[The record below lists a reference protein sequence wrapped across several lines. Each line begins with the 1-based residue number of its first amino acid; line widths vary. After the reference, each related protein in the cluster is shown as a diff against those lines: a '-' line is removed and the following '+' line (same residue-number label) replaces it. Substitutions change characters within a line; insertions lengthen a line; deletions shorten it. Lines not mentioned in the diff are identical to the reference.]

1 VRHSAALLDSRRN
14 SALFAVFKVQCDR
27 DQRSLLMTLQ
37 TIIVDDEAPARER
50 IRDLLGSEPD
60 IAVAAECANGRE
72 AIAAVNEHRPH
83 LLFLDIQMPLV
94 NGFDVLR
101 ALSVRK
107 IPVVIFTTAYDQH
120 ALQAFE
126 VHALD
131 YLLKPFKVARFK
143 AALQRARELLQKRGD
158 GDTDAR
164 ILSLLERFRTAQA
177 YTTRF
182 VIKSASRVIIVKA
195 GEIDWIESAA
205 NYALL
210 HVSDKTHLLRETMC
224 SLEEQLSP
232 AQFVRVS
239 RSAIVNIE
247 RIKELQPMAKGEY
260 IVLLHNGKQLTMT
273 RGIRELQQALK

>member
-1 VRHSAALLDSRRN
+1 
-14 SALFAVFKVQCDR
+14 
-27 DQRSLLMTLQ
+27 
-37 TIIVDDEAPARER
+37 
-50 IRDLLGSEPD
+50 
-60 IAVAAECANGRE
+60 
-72 AIAAVNEHRPH
+72 
-83 LLFLDIQMPLV
+83 
-94 NGFDVLR
+94 VLR
-101 ALSVRK
+101 ALSARE
-107 IPVVIFTTAYDQH
+107 IPAVIFTTAYDQH
-120 ALQAFE
+120 ALKAFE

-131 YLLKPFKVARFK
+131 YLLKPFKITRFK
-143 AALQRARELLQKRGD
+143 AALQRAREHLQKRGD

-164 ILSLLERFRTAQA
+164 ILSLLERFRAAQT

-195 GEIDWIESAA
+195 SEIDWIESAA

-210 HVSDKTHLLRETMC
+210 HVGDKTHLLRETMS

-273 RGIRELQQALK
+273 RGIRELQQALA

>member
-1 VRHSAALLDSRRN
+1 
-14 SALFAVFKVQCDR
+14 
-27 DQRSLLMTLQ
+27 MTLQ

-60 IAVAAECANGRE
+60 VAVAAECANGRE

-83 LLFLDIQMPLV
+83 LLFLDIQMPQV

-101 ALSVRK
+101 ALPARE
-107 IPVVIFTTAYDQH
+107 IPAVIFTTAYDQH
-120 ALQAFE
+120 ALKAFE

-131 YLLKPFKVARFK
+131 YLLKPFKVTRFK
-143 AALQRARELLQKRGD
+143 AALQRAREHLQKRGD
-158 GDTDAR
+158 GDSDAR
-164 ILSLLERFRTAQA
+164 ILSLLERFRTSRT

-182 VIKSASRVIIVKA
+182 VIKSASRVIIVNVND
-195 GEIDWIESAA
+195 IDWIESAA

-210 HVSDKTHLLRETMC
+210 HVGDKTHLLRETMC

-273 RGIRELQQALK
+273 RGIRELQQALT